1 MPIVLRTKADLSALA
16 RHESDDRHRNVLALF
31 AKKWQIG
38 RGKSRAGKLGRY
50 RIIKRRLL
58 VSAAGLSTDYRRF
71 FCEPNEAIRSSN
83 SSSLTC
89 VNALPSTVSTSN
101 VAGND
106 IEIGYGLSSAR
117 AQ

>member
-50 RIIKRRLL
+50 RIIKR
-58 VSAAGLSTDYRRF
+58 AAGVGCWSEHGLPPIFLRA
-71 FCEPNEAIRSSN
+71 ERSN
-83 SSSLTC
+83 PQLELFVAHMRERVA
-89 VNALPSTVSTSN
+89 VNRQHIQC
-101 VAGND
+101 G
-106 IEIGYGLSSAR
+106 G
-117 AQ
+117 Q